1 MVRVDERTRSRRRDS
16 RVALVTCAAY
26 PELPA
31 DDQLLRAALHRQGV
45 GAAAAVWNN
54 PQEAWQEYDA
64 IVLRSC
70 WDYHLRPAEFR
81 RWLDHLE
88 QRAVRPHP
96 PPPPPVYNDVPTVR
110 WNMTKTYLRDL
121 EAAGVATAPTVW
133 VPKRTAT
140 TLRSIVE
147 SVGWEQL
154 VVKPAVSATAYKTWR
169 VERTRVREHE
179 ARFARLIA
187 ERDVMVQQFLP
198 AVLSEGELSL
208 VFLAGAF
215 SHAVRKR
222 PATGDFRVQEQF
234 GGTVERAEVDPAL
247 TRQAAAAVAAAPGK
261 PLYARVDGVVVDGRL
276 VLMELELV
284 EPTLFFGL
292 DGAAADRL
300 AIEIK
305 RALEAR

>member
-1 MVRVDERTRSRRRDS
+1 
-16 RVALVTCAAY
+16 VTCAAY
-26 PELPA
+26 PDLPA

-45 GAAAAVWNN
+45 SAAAAVWNN

-88 QRAVRPHP
+88 QRAVHPHPHP

-121 EAAGVATAPTVW
+121 EAVGVATAPTVW
-133 VPKRTAT
+133 VPEGTAT
-140 TLRSIVE
+140 TLQSIVE

-154 VVKPAVSATAYKTWR
+154 VVKPTVSATAYKTWR
-169 VERTRVREHE
+169 VERARVREQE
-179 ARFARLIA
+179 ARFARLVR

-234 GGTVERAEVDPAL
+234 GGTAERAEVEPSL
-247 TRQAAAAVAAAPGK
+247 TRQAAAAVAASPGK
-261 PLYARVDGVVVDGRL
+261 PLYARVDGIVVEGGL

-292 DGAAADRL
+292 DDAAADRL

-305 RALEAR
+305 RTIEAR